1 MLFSY
6 KWPKTLIFIF
16 ILTIYLGQMAAAYN
30 FKFKNFQVNDGL
42 SENTVQCILQ
52 DHQGFLWFGTK
63 DGLNRFDGKEFKIF
77 KHEPGNPQSIGNNF
91 IRDLFQDEDHIIWVG
106 TDHQLYLFDPVTEQF
121 NPFSFRTKDGV
132 SIHSTVTSIKA
143 GNKDKIWIGTP
154 TQGVFCFSKTTKTLV
169 QYTQGSTS
177 TSLGSNLVW
186 RIYRDNAG
194 TMWIG
199 TRNGLSAY
207 NKETTTFITYGSR
220 EPDSP
225 IEDPEI
231 LAISEDSDGEL
242 WLGTWSGG
250 LVRFNRTSGKF
261 TSYFSS
267 KDRTYI
273 THIRAIFEYQKN
285 ELLVGADD
293 GLYLFNKKT
302 LEYNRI
308 DDPGDPHSL
317 KDQNVYSIYKD
328 REEGIWVGTYFGGVH
343 YLSSNSKIIE
353 HYYPKQHKNSLSGK
367 AVSQFC
373 EDPAG
378 NLWIATEDGG
388 LNYFDTKTKIFT
400 SYIPSE
406 QGKSISYHNIHAL
419 ALKNHKLWIGTFSRG
434 LDVMDLNTGKFKNY
448 QYHPGDTNTINDNC
462 VFSLYQSKSGSLYVG
477 TPFGLSRY
485 NPDKDNF
492 TRIPEI
498 KGFVYDMTEDHLGN
512 FWVACYGDGL
522 FKRSPETGT
531 WNNYRHKANDRK
543 SLCFNKLT
551 DVFLDEQHRLWV
563 SSEGG
568 GICKY
573 NYDSDDFLTINHSN
587 GLPNNV
593 TYGVV
598 DDNHGYIWVSTNKG
612 ISRIDPNTLAIKT
625 YTQEDGL
632 QSNQFNYRSTYK
644 ARNGKFYFGG
654 INGFNAFYPNDLKTN
669 KYVPPVLITKF
680 ELLDS
685 PDSALNDSVFNQALN
700 TTKKISLKYNQAS
713 FRINFVN
720 LSFQAPSKNKCAYI
734 LENLNS
740 SWITTTKQNQVSYIN
755 LAPGHYVF
763 KVKGCNNDGVWNTV
777 GDDLSI
783 EILPPP
789 WKTNFAYTAYTIL
802 IFIIILSLAKIYLKI
817 SHARHEKKLEEFK
830 IKKEKEMYLSKINFF
845 TNMAHEIRTP
855 LSLIKAPLDS
865 IKSSGLSK
873 SEIDENIQVIDK
885 NAERLL
891 NLVNQLLDFRKIE
904 ENHYTPNFEPVN
916 FNTLIADICY
926 RFKPAASQKK
936 LLLTTDIPN
945 HPVICNA
952 DRDALTK
959 IVSNL
964 MTNALKF
971 TSHKIN
977 VSLNKTEDWIEIAV
991 SDDGPGI
998 DPKYRKRIFDPFFQ
1012 IDFTNNDDKK
1022 YGTGIGLAFS
1032 KQLAE
1037 KHNGTIFLKNVPD
1050 HPGTC
1055 FVVQINT
1062 NLNNNQPSVTPDE
1075 VPLPQQDTNNTSNAK
1090 NNGKPNLL
1098 IVEDNEDL
1106 CNFLERNL
1114 KVEYSVYKASNGK
1127 EALELLEIQN
1137 IDIIISDIV
1146 MPEID
1151 GLELVQSTKQNTQFS
1166 HLPIIL
1172 LSARTNVETK
1182 IQGLDAGADSY
1193 IEKPFSLDYLKAQ
1206 IHSLVRNRERL
1217 LEKFA
1222 NSPFVPYG
1230 SIANNKK
1237 DEEFLNQLNQEI
1249 ENNLT
1254 NTDFSINHLAN
1265 FLSMS
1270 RSNLQRKIKGIS
1282 GMTPNDYI
1290 RVYKLKRAARLIIEG
1305 EYRINEIC
1313 YLVGFNNPSYFAK
1326 CFHKQFGKLPSEFQK
1341 DNARA

>member
-1 MLFSY
+1 MLLHFS
-6 KWPKTLIFIF
+6 LV
-16 ILTIYLGQMAAAYN
+16 QAVSAYN
-30 FKFKNFQVNDGL
+30 FKFINFQVNDGL

-77 KHEPGNPQSIGNNF
+77 KHEPGNPYSIGNNF

-106 TDHQLYLFDPVTEQF
+106 TDHQLYLFDPVTERF
-121 NPFSFRTKDGV
+121 SPFRFQTQDGV
-132 SIHSTVTSIKA
+132 SINSSVTSIKSESQ
-143 GNKDKIWIGTP
+143 DKIWIGTLD
-154 TQGVFCFSKTTKTLV
+154 QGVFCFTKSTKTLI
-169 QYTQGSTS
+169 QYTQGSSS
-177 TSLGSNLVW
+177 TSIGSNLVW

-194 TMWIG
+194 TIWIG

-207 NKETTTFITYGSR
+207 NKETNTFVTYGSR
-220 EPDSP
+220 KPDSP

-261 TSYFSS
+261 TTYFNS

-317 KDQNVYSIYKD
+317 KDQNVYAIFKD
-328 REEGIWVGTYFGGVH
+328 REEGIWIGTYFGGVH

-388 LNYFDTKTKIFT
+388 LNYFDTKTKKFT
-400 SYIPSE
+400 SFLPSINAR
-406 QGKSISYHNIHAL
+406 SISYHNLHAL
-419 ALKNHKLWIGTFSRG
+419 VLDNNKLWIGTFSRG
-434 LDVMDLNTGKFKNY
+434 LDLMDLNTGHFKNY
-448 QYHPGDTNTINDNC
+448 QYNPNDTNSINDNC
-462 VFSLYQSKSGSLYVG
+462 VFSLYQSKSGILYVG
-477 TPFGLSRY
+477 TPFGLCRY
-485 NPDKDNF
+485 NPQSDNF

-522 FKRSPETGT
+522 FKRNPETGR
-531 WNNYRHKANDRK
+531 WKNYRHKANDRK

-551 DVFLDEQHRLWV
+551 DVFMDEQHRLWV

-573 NYDSDDFLTINHSN
+573 NYDSDDFWTINTSN

-593 TYGVV
+593 AYGVV
-598 DDNHGYIWVSTNKG
+598 DDNHGNIWVSTNKG
-612 ISRIDPNTLAIKT
+612 ISRIDPTTLAIKT

-632 QSNQFNYRSTYK
+632 QSNQFNYRSTFK

-685 PDSALNDSVFNQALN
+685 LDSTLNDSVFNQALN
-700 TTKKISLKYNQAS
+700 TTGKITLKYNQAS
-713 FRINFVN
+713 FRISFVN

-734 LENLNS
+734 LENLNT

-755 LAPGHYVF
+755 LAPGHYIF
-763 KVKGCNNDGVWNTV
+763 KVKGCNNDGVWNTE
-777 GDDLSI
+777 GDSLSI
-783 EILPPP
+783 VILPPP
-789 WKTNFAYTAYTIL
+789 WKTNFAYTIYFTL
-802 IFIIILSLAKIYLKI
+802 LFIIILSLVRIYLKI

-830 IKKEKEMYLSKINFF
+830 IKKEREMYLSKINFF
-845 TNMAHEIRTP
+845 TNIAHEIRTP
-855 LSLIKAPLDS
+855 LSLIKAPLDC
-865 IKSSGLSK
+865 IKSSNLSK
-873 SEIDENIQVIDK
+873 KDIEENIQVIDK

-904 ENHYTPNFEPVN
+904 ENHYTPNFNPVN
-916 FNTLIADICY
+916 FNTLITDICY
-926 RFKPAASQKK
+926 RFKPAATQRKI
-936 LLLTTDIPN
+936 LLTTNIPPN
-945 HPVICNA
+945 PIICNA

-959 IVSNL
+959 IISNL
-964 MTNALKF
+964 LTNALKYA
-971 TSHKIN
+971 SHEIN
-977 VSLNKTEDWIEIAV
+977 IALYKTDDLVEITV
-991 SDDGPGI
+991 TDDGPGI
-998 DPKYRKRIFDPFFQ
+998 EPKYRERIFDPFFQ
-1012 IDFTNNDDKK
+1012 IINNNKDDKQ

-1037 KHNGTIFLKNVPD
+1037 KHNGTIILKDDSD
-1050 HPGTC
+1050 HRGTC
-1055 FVVQINT
+1055 FVVRISTKLQKSAHSMLSEERPQPLDDKENT
-1062 NLNNNQPSVTPDE
+1062 LDIP
-1075 VPLPQQDTNNTSNAK
+1075 AK
-1090 NNGKPNLL
+1090 SNGKLNLL

-1114 KVEYSVYKASNGK
+1114 KVEYNVFKSSNGK
-1127 EALELLEIQN
+1127 EAMKLLEIHN

-1151 GLELVQSTKQNTQFS
+1151 GLELVQSTKNNTQFS

-1206 IHSLVRNRERL
+1206 IHSLIRNRERL

-1237 DEEFLNQLNQEI
+1237 DEEFLNKLNQEI

-1254 NTDFSINHLAN
+1254 NPDFSINHLASA
-1265 FLSMS
+1265 LLMS

-1305 EYRINEIC
+1305 DYRINEIC

-1326 CFHKQFGKLPSEFQK
+1326 CFQKQFGKLPSEFQK
-1341 DNARA
+1341 ENAIN